1 MHILYGLYLNC
12 LLAAWTVPSEPGNE
26 RLAME
31 QVADAVRAL
40 GLPARRLHQ
49 LKTAVAE
56 ASLNAMEH
64 GNRFRPD

>member
-1 MHILYGLYLNC
+1 
-12 LLAAWTVPSEPGNE
+12 
-26 RLAME
+26 ME